1 MTFQTLHVT
10 NNGAGTGED
19 DEATGTGGATNVTS
33 LPTASRASGL
43 PRFEGQDVAS
53 TRLRMTSVSS
63 LDLEDDKPFRIDDMV
78 KLFVEGRVTRVDH
91 VVDEKS
97 GELRRV
103 HTIRV
108 ELAQEVSWNFDDAPL
123 RR

>member
-1 MTFQTLHVT
+1 MTFQTMHVT
-10 NNGAGTGED
+10 NNAQVPTGEQVD
-19 DEATGTGGATNVTS
+19 TETGEITNVTH
-33 LPTASRASGL
+33 LPSAPSHSGL
-43 PRFEGQDVAS
+43 PKFEGQEVA
-53 TRLRMTSVSS
+53 TARLRMTSVSS